1 MTVEEIFNKLASHA
15 REGVRFHDEMA
26 RAYEFIGLYG
36 LSKCHIAHALEEK
49 CGLNHLLYYY
59 TTHYFKLLQYEELS
73 QSKLIPDSWYKY
85 TTQVVDAGTKRNAIK
100 EFMEKW
106 IKWEQDTKKLYQEM
120 RQELCNIGEIAAALY
135 IDTLIEDVTKELCHA
150 QKKLVRFET
159 IGYDIIKI
167 IEWQD
172 EWEKKYNK
180 KLGW

>member
-1 MTVEEIFNKLASHA
+1 MTVDEIFNKLASHMV
-15 REGVRFHDEMA
+15 EGIMFHDEMA
-26 RAYEFIGLYG
+26 SAYEYLSLFG
-36 LSKCHIAHALEEK
+36 LSKCHTSHSIEEK
-49 CGLNHLLYYY
+49 KGFKYLSYYY
-59 TTHYFKLLQYEELS
+59 STHYFKLLKPEEITGP
-73 QSKLIPDSWYKY
+73 KLIPDSWYKY

-120 RQELCNIGEIAAALY
+120 RQELYNIGEVAAASF
-135 IDTLIEDVTKELCHA
+135 IDAYIEDVTKELCHA

-172 EWEKKYNK
+172 EWEKKYTK